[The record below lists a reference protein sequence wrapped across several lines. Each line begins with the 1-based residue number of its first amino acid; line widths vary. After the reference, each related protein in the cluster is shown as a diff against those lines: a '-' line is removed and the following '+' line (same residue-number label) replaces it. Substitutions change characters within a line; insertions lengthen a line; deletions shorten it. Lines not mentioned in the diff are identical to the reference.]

1 MADDGLATWKSIAK
15 RILKPQIL
23 PRHSP
28 EEVTPNS
35 TSKRDIWEVSGLG
48 GLLLVQA
55 LACLARRGAWSR
67 GLLLL
72 N

>member
-1 MADDGLATWKSIAK
+1 MAADCLAIWKSIAK
-15 RILKPQIL
+15 GILKPQIL

-48 GLLLVQA
+48 ASFLSRLWHVWPGGGP
-55 LACLARRGAWSR
+55 GAGGCSS
-67 GLLLL
+67 
-72 N
+72 